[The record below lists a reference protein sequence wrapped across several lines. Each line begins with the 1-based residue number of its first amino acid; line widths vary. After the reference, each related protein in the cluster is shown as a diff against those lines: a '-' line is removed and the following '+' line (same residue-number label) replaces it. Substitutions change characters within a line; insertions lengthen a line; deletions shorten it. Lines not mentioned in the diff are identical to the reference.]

1 MKKVSPVKFN
11 GLLEWIVQQDGHE
24 FLVEVNRSFIKD
36 KLNLIGIREQLC
48 RDLDATIE
56 EE

>member
-24 FLVEVNRSFIKD
+24 FLVEVDRSFIKD

>member
-24 FLVEVNRSFIKD
+24 FLVEVDRAFIKD
-36 KLNLIGIREQLC
+36 KLNLIGIREHLC

>member
-1 MKKVSPVKFN
+1 LKKVSPVKFN

-24 FLVEVNRSFIKD
+24 FLVEVDRSFIKD

>member
-24 FLVEVNRSFIKD
+24 FLVEVDRAFIKD